1 MQQSTLLKK
10 GIAIGL
16 LCLLLTGCAGQ
27 TASEDAATE
36 SADNAAVQT
45 IQTTEQ
51 KAPFMTRLQQTAD
64 YNIPD
69 MTGFQAQDLD
79 GNAVDASIFADHT
92 LTMVNV
98 WTTWCSPCIEEM
110 PSLETLRGKL
120 ADEGIQLVSILADAV
135 LEGETSQEAVQL
147 AQEIRDKANVQYP
160 IILPDETLCQGTLK
174 ELTAYPV
181 TFFVDSTGKVVGN
194 SYLGARD
201 LDEFLAIALQEL
213 TALSDK
219 QQP

>member
-1 MQQSTLLKK
+1 MIL
-10 GIAIGL
+10 
-16 LCLLLTGCAGQ
+16 
-27 TASEDAATE
+27 E
-36 SADNAAVQT
+36 T
-45 IQTTEQ
+45 IQTYNDVKKVPMEQ
-51 KAPFMTRLQQTAD
+51 
-64 YNIPD
+64 
-69 MTGFQAQDLD
+69 
-79 GNAVDASIFADHT
+79 
-92 LTMVNV
+92 
-98 WTTWCSPCIEEM
+98 M
-110 PSLETLRGKL
+110 P
-120 ADEGIQLVSILADAV
+120 
-135 LEGETSQEAVQL
+135 QL

>member
-1 MQQSTLLKK
+1 
-10 GIAIGL
+10 
-16 LCLLLTGCAGQ
+16 
-27 TASEDAATE
+27 
-36 SADNAAVQT
+36 
-45 IQTTEQ
+45 
-51 KAPFMTRLQQTAD
+51 MTRLQQTAD

-69 MTGFQAQDLD
+69 MTGFQ
-79 GNAVDASIFADHT
+79 
-92 LTMVNV
+92 
-98 WTTWCSPCIEEM
+98 
-110 PSLETLRGKL
+110 
-120 ADEGIQLVSILADAV
+120 
-135 LEGETSQEAVQL
+135 

-174 ELTAYPV
+174 GLTAYPV